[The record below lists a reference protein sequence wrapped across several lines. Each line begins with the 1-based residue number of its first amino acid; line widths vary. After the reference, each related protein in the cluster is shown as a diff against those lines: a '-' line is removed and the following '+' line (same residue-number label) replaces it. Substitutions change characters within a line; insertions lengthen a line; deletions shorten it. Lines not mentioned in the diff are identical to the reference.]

1 MKATAFLLTVS
12 CSLCAERLTLP
23 AIADTTVTFSD
34 AASKQEPPRGAERHL
49 VLQGRAIFA
58 LLQFD
63 VSRLKGLAI
72 TKAMLRVHA
81 EPSPV
86 PLHTLGISTVSGNGP
101 WNETE
106 ATFYRPSRSARWSY
120 NRSDLV
126 DVTFSQGGS
135 LYAYPRVRDGGNGW
149 FEVDVSPQIVTAL
162 STGDQFG
169 LMITDEKGQT
179 QTRHVLSSKEGGH
192 APVLV
197 VDAEKRGGSVVA
209 ALNGRRAGDDL
220 TFEGVRSR
228 LDVRYAQAPI
238 RDFAS
243 AKPYPRWLI
252 DPLAP
257 KAHPLATSNTLSRTA
272 SVSLN
277 GLAPG
282 TYYFSARTVDEAG
295 TISPPVH
302 LAPVRIAAP
311 VSRKLPLAHQVTGSQ
326 GQRRQVWTAPDTVK
340 INPVTGALLEQDVIW
355 TDGVKLTAARN
366 EFVAFQLAVE
376 GPQRSVTIEL
386 SKPIFGSNKLPVVL
400 RQTGA
405 VQLYREWFVRDD
417 KNPDAFHPDPL
428 IPLTKPFDVPSQDNP
443 VPHQK
448 VQPVFVDVY
457 VPHDA
462 KPGLHTGELRVKSAS
477 GLDQRVPIAVTVL
490 PLTLPD
496 NLSFVVD
503 LNSYSGVE
511 GPKRGTPE
519 YRAVE
524 HGFHRM
530 AHLHRTNLDVLGYS
544 QDGATVPDHTPPLTG
559 EGAETRVADWSN
571 WDAHWGP
578 VVSGEMF
585 KDMPRAG
592 VPAAAMYL
600 PFFEHWPGDLHK
612 HYKADDP
619 AVPKTQQEYEAL
631 IAKHTLQAGP
641 IEEEFSKTYQDR
653 FSAVVLDFARHI
665 KSRGWNTHT
674 KYLVYFN
681 NKYYQKRPPRGDGI
695 SWWLLDEP
703 NHRDDLRAVS
713 FLGWLAMRRLGEE
726 PGSNII
732 FRTDISRI
740 DWMRDLLAGQVDLN
754 AISRRFHEKTRL
766 LQDRERFGKEQWN
779 YATTNHPR
787 DTNVMLRAWAWRVW
801 LNGGNGL
808 LPWVATRSQNAWER
822 SETLTVFYS
831 GAKFGQTEPFGSLRL
846 KAYRRGQQ
854 DMEYLNLLAKSKG
867 WSRDILTGAVRE
879 ALDLSADVEE
889 KSEEDA
895 GTLRFGRIQDRDLE
909 GVRRRVIRALVASR
923 RSAPSDAR

>member
-1 MKATAFLLTVS
+1 MKALAFLLTVS
-12 CSLCAERLTLP
+12 FSLLAARFSFP
-23 AIADTTVTFSD
+23 AIADTTVTVSD
-34 AASKQEPPRGAERHL
+34 RASKHEPPRGTESQL
-49 VLQGRAIFA
+49 VIQGRASFA

-63 VSRLKGLAI
+63 TSSLRGLTI
-72 TKAMLRVHA
+72 TKAILRLHA
-81 EPSPV
+81 EPSPIA
-86 PLHTLGISTVSGNGP
+86 LHTIGISTISGNGP
-101 WNETE
+101 WKETE
-106 ATFYRPSRSARWSY
+106 ATFYRPSSQAWWAY

-126 DVTFSQGGS
+126 DVTFSLGGS
-135 LYAYPRVRDGGNGW
+135 LYAYPRVRDSGNGW

-162 STGDQFG
+162 HTGDQFG
-169 LMITDEKGQT
+169 IMVTDEKGQT
-179 QTRHVLSSKEGGH
+179 QTRHLLSSRESGH
-192 APVLV
+192 GPVLV
-197 VDAEKRGGSVVA
+197 VEAEPGSGSVVA
-209 ALNGRRAGDDL
+209 ALAGRRAVDSL
-220 TFEGVRSR
+220 TFEGSRSR

-238 RDFAS
+238 KDFSNAP
-243 AKPYPRWLI
+243 PYPRWLI

-257 KAHPLATSNTLSRTA
+257 KAHPLATSNTLSRKA
-272 SVSLN
+272 KVSLN

-282 TYYFSARTVDEAG
+282 TYYFAARTVDEAG
-295 TISPPVH
+295 NSSLPVH
-302 LAPVRIAAP
+302 LAPIRISAP
-311 VSRKLPLAHQVTGSQ
+311 VNRKLPPAQQETGSQ
-326 GQRRQVWTAPDTVK
+326 GERRQVWTAPDTLK

-376 GPQRSVTIEL
+376 GPQQSVTVEV
-386 SKPIFGSNKLPVVL
+386 SKPLFTSNKLPEVL

-405 VQLYREWFVRDD
+405 VQLYREWFIRDD
-417 KNPDAFHPDPL
+417 KNASVFHPDPL
-428 IPLTKPFDVPSQDNP
+428 IPLIKAFDIPSQDNP
-443 VPHQK
+443 VPNQR
-448 VQPVFVDVY
+448 VQPIFVDVY

-462 KPGLHTGELRVKSAS
+462 KPGIHLGELRVKSAT
-477 GLDQRVPIAVTVL
+477 GLDQRVPVAVTVL
-490 PLTLPD
+490 PLALPD
-496 NLSFVVD
+496 KLSFVVD
-503 LNSYSGVE
+503 LNCYSGVE
-511 GPKRGTPE
+511 GPKRGSPE
-519 YRAVE
+519 YRTVE
-524 HGFHRM
+524 HAFHRL
-530 AHLHRTNLDVLGYS
+530 AHLHRTNLDVLGYT
-544 QDGATVPDHTPPLTG
+544 QDGATVPDHAPPLSG
-559 EGAETRVADWSN
+559 EGAGTRVADWMN

-578 VVSGEMF
+578 LVNGELF
-585 KDMPRAG
+585 KDMPRAR
-592 VPAAAMYL
+592 VPADAMYL

-619 AVPKTQQEYEAL
+619 AVPKTLKEYEAL
-631 IAKHTLQAGP
+631 VARHTLKAGP
-641 IEEEFSKTYQDR
+641 IEEEFSKAYQDR
-653 FSAVVLDFARHI
+653 FSAVVLDFARHV
-665 KSRGWNTHT
+665 KARGWNTHT
-674 KYLVYFN
+674 KFIVYFN
-681 NKYYQKRPPRGDGI
+681 NKYYQKRPPRGEGI

-703 NHRDDLRAVS
+703 NHRDDFRAIS
-713 FLGWLAMRRLGEE
+713 FLGWLAMRRLGEV

-754 AISRRFHEKTRL
+754 AISRRFHERTRL

-854 DMEYLNLLAKSKG
+854 DMEYLNLLVKSKG
-867 WSRDILTGAVRE
+867 WSRDVLTGAVRE
-879 ALDLSADVEE
+879 ALDFSADVEE

-909 GVRRRVIRALVASR
+909 GLRRRVIRALVANR
-923 RSAPSDAR
+923 R